1 MVARLFRLRL
11 ALLVS
16 VFRGGPKRVF
26 RALLTGILA
35 LVAAFAVAWLPHWL
49 ARNAGERTLIDTIVI
64 AIVLLAVLFVPFFA
78 RTSTL
83 EPRQFSQA
91 PVPHWSVSFA
101 LFITTVLT
109 WPALLL
115 LVWMT
120 MMFVLRPEWAEVPLI
135 AILSGLGMLLLAV
148 ASVRVSSGLARLMV
162 SRRAATLLRW
172 LGLLVLLAALP
183 VLVFVLTE
191 ALRSPT
197 SSLTRDAASVLG
209 ATPFGA
215 PAVGLSA
222 AVASGES
229 AATPSL
235 IVVYVSV
242 LVLIAAWHL
251 VVVRSLTTIERP
263 EPAGVTRDGLEMFE
277 RFPAH
282 PREVIA
288 ARALTY
294 WRRDPRYRVA
304 LVALPFA
311 PVLMLVALWVA
322 GVDPQ
327 LLALLPVPVMLLL
340 LAWSVH
346 NDVALDSTAIWTH
359 VASGTKGTH
368 DRAGRLAP
376 VMLIGLPIVVIGS
389 SLSVTFG
396 GDWRVLPAVIG
407 LNLGVL
413 LTAAGV
419 SSVFSALM
427 PYPAT
432 RPGDTPFAQPAV
444 QGGGAGLAQ
453 TLSMLVALLC
463 IAPIAWC
470 AGIAIAD
477 PTFTMNMV
485 VLVFGSAW
493 GGIMLALGITLGG
506 AVFDRR
512 SPELLAATQTFD

>member
-11 ALLVS
+11 ALLLS
-16 VFRGGPKRVF
+16 VFRGGPRRVF
-26 RALLTGILA
+26 RAFVTGAAALA
-35 LVAAFAVAWLPHWL
+35 VAFAAAWLPHWL
-49 ARNAGERTLIDTIVI
+49 ARSAQERALIDTIII
-64 AIVLLAVLFVPFFA
+64 AIVLIAVFFVPFFA
-78 RTSTL
+78 RTSAL
-83 EPRQFSQA
+83 EPRQFAQ
-91 PVPHWSVSFA
+91 VPAASWSVSLA
-101 LFITTVLT
+101 LFVSTVLT
-109 WPALLL
+109 WPTLLL
-115 LVWMT
+115 IAWMA
-120 MMFVLRPEWAEVPLI
+120 MLAALRPEWAEVPTT
-135 AILSGLGMLLLAV
+135 AALSALAVVLLAMV
-148 ASVRVSSGLARLMV
+148 CVRVSAGLARLIV

-172 LGLLVLLAALP
+172 LGLLLLLAALP

-197 SSLTRDAASVLG
+197 SSLTRDAALLLG

-215 PAVGLSA
+215 PAAGLNA
-222 AVASGES
+222 AVTSGAD
-229 AATPSL
+229 AAMPSL
-235 IVVYVSV
+235 LLTFVTI
-242 LVLIAAWHL
+242 LALLIIWHL
-251 VVVRSLTTIERP
+251 IVVRSLTTVERP

-304 LVALPFA
+304 LIALPFA

-322 GVDPQ
+322 GVDTQ

-346 NDVALDSTAIWTH
+346 NDVALDSTAIWMH
-359 VASGTKGTH
+359 VASGTKGAH

-444 QGGGAGLAQ
+444 QGGGAGLSQ
-453 TLSMLVALLC
+453 TLSMLLILVC
-463 IAPIAWC
+463 IAPIVFC
-470 AGIAIAD
+470 AAIAIAD
-477 PTFTMNMV
+477 PSFTMNV
-485 VLVFGSAW
+485 VALVFGVAW
-493 GGIMLALGITLGG
+493 GGIMLAVGILLGG
-506 AVFDRR
+506 TVFDRK
-512 SPELLAATQTFD
+512 SPELLAATQMFD